1 LDERLFYHYNAWKKG
16 DFRLPPGT
24 VERDIHDKAFKL
36 LKEPEIL
43 SLLGLRQ
50 TGKSTLVFQL
60 ISDLLK
66 KGGTPERIF
75 YFTLDDLSLR
85 QELSA
90 SHGQLLNILER
101 FLGEDIG
108 QLKNQIYLF
117 IDEVQ
122 KLPGFVEY
130 IKSLYDL
137 HLPIKWTL
145 TGSSS
150 LTLKAQIK
158 ESLAGRVL
166 SLPILPF
173 SENEM
178 FKGHGFPPPD
188 KSGIRDLLLGKTK
201 PDLKALK
208 HYQSRLLPHKQKIIQ
223 LLDET
228 MVFGGLPAVA
238 LSTDPEKRQILLRNY
253 RDTYLDQDIRN
264 LVKEDK
270 LWVYQKVME
279 LMASRVGDI
288 LNYSNIAAQ
297 LEVTVDTVK
306 RYTMLLEKTFII
318 TTLTTYSRNVRNEVL
333 KTPKVYFTDLG
344 LRNILL
350 GLDSINQIERF
361 NQYGITLENLML
373 TRLVTLLP
381 LFSPEVR
388 LHYWRTKAKEEVD
401 LVIQSPER
409 MIPIEVKSDKKIQ
422 ARHLK
427 GLRTFL
433 QKEKENIGVLVG
445 RFEETNIIEEGN
457 TRIFL
462 VPHWMV

>member
-1 LDERLFYHYNAWKKG
+1 MDERLFYHYNSWKKG
-16 DFRLPPGT
+16 VFSLPANM
-24 VERDIHDKAFKL
+24 VERDIHDTAVRF
-36 LKEPEIL
+36 LKEDEIL
-43 SLLGLRQ
+43 ILLGLRQ

-66 KGGTPERIF
+66 KGVGPERIF

-90 SHGQLLNILER
+90 SPAHFIRIVER
-101 FLGEDIG
+101 FLGEDIER
-108 QLKNQIYLF
+108 LKTKIYLF
-117 IDEVQ
+117 VDEVQ

-130 IKSLYDL
+130 IKALYDL
-137 HLPIKWTL
+137 HQPIKWIL

-166 SLPILPF
+166 SLPVLPF
-173 SENEM
+173 SETEM
-178 FKGHGFPPPD
+178 FKGHGFQPPD
-188 KSGIRDLLLGKTK
+188 KSGIRNVLWGKTD
-201 PDLKALK
+201 PDRKALR
-208 HYQSRLLPHKQKIIQ
+208 HYQAQLMPHKQKILQ
-223 LLDET
+223 FLDET

-238 LSTDPEKRQILLRNY
+238 LSPDPEKKQILLRNY
-253 RDTYLDQDIRN
+253 RDTYLEQDIRN

-270 LWVYQKVME
+270 LWIYQKVME

-318 TTLTTYSRNVRNEVL
+318 TVLTTYSRNIRNEVL

-350 GLDSINQIERF
+350 GLTQIAQLERL
-361 NQYGITLENLML
+361 NQYGITLENVMV
-373 TRLVTLLP
+373 TRLLTQLP
-381 LFSPEVR
+381 RLSPESR
-388 LHYWRTKAKEEVD
+388 LHYWRTKSKEEVD
-401 LVIQSPER
+401 LVIYTPDR
-409 MIPIEVKSDKKIQ
+409 LIPIEVKSDKKIQ

-427 GLRTFL
+427 GLRSFL
-433 QKEKENIGVLVG
+433 QKEKEKTGILVG
-445 RFEETNIIEEGN
+445 RFEEAEIMEEGK
-457 TRIFL
+457 TRIVL
-462 VPHWMV
+462 LPLWMI